1 MAFDSV
7 ILPGIYPKEKSKTLT
22 IVYFGKK
29 KKNLNA
35 PKQKNVVSLD

>member
-1 MAFDSV
+1 MVFDSV

-22 IVYFGKK
+22 IVYFEKK
-29 KKNLNA
+29 KYLIA